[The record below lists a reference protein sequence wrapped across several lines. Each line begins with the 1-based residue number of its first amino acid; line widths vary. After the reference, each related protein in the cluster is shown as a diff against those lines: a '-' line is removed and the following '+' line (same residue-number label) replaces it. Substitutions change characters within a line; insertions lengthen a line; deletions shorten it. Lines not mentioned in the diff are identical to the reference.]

1 MSRYG
6 PDGLEKARQIMS
18 ESCVH
23 LDLPVP
29 DASPT
34 VWGDYSGPGCGM
46 ATERSQR
53 ALETVAFSEGILLD
67 PVYTTKAFGGLMGEI
82 EAGRVQRSDI
92 VVFVHTGGTP
102 ALFADP
108 AIYWHPD

>member
-1 MSRYG
+1 
-6 PDGLEKARQIMS
+6 
-18 ESCVH
+18 
-23 LDLPVP
+23 
-29 DASPT
+29 
-34 VWGDYSGPGCGM
+34 M
-46 ATERSQR
+46 ATELSKR

-67 PVYTTKAFGGLMGEI
+67 PVYTAKAFGGLMGEI
-82 EAGRVQRSDI
+82 EAGRVQRSDL